1 MLSKIITKASFLVTP
16 DDPKP
21 ETSAST
27 ASSSRAQAA
36 EDTSK
41 RLDQVRE
48 ICPDLVEEI
57 KEEWDKKEVCKMC
70 GDKVNF
76 YLLSKVQNTL
86 VPYKQKY
93 TFNSANTKKLIM
105 ALSFPCSSKWN
116 LKEYV

>member
-21 ETSAST
+21 GTSAST

-76 YLLSKVQNTL
+76 YLLSKVQKFKTRLGHINKSTPL
-86 VPYKQKY
+86 LAQIQKK
-93 TFNSANTKKLIM
+93 N
-105 ALSFPCSSKWN
+105 
-116 LKEYV
+116 

>member
-1 MLSKIITKASFLVTP
+1 MFSKIVALESFHVTP

-57 KEEWDKKEVCKMC
+57 KEDWDKKEVCKKC

-76 YLLSKVQNTL
+76 FLFSMHV
-86 VPYKQKY
+86 
-93 TFNSANTKKLIM
+93 AAI
-105 ALSFPCSSKWN
+105 
-116 LKEYV
+116 